1 MMESFDQLK
10 IGITGGIGSG
20 KSTICRI
27 FELLDIPSYNSDVR
41 AKDLIHSHPTLN
53 DLYKT
58 HFGQDV
64 FEGGTLD
71 TKRVSKVLFK
81 QPQLLHTIQKAVHPI
96 VRSDFAVWA
105 HHQKSPWVI
114 NEAAVLFEGGT
125 YVDMDVIITVVAPVE
140 VRIARVMKR
149 SGLTESEIKTRMDNQ
164 WSDSKKIILSDFVIY
179 ADDRQLVTPQVLTFY
194 HKLLENSFK

>member
-1 MMESFDQLK
+1 MESFNQLK

-41 AKDLIHSHPTLN
+41 AKDLIHSHPTLI

-81 QPQLLHTIQKAVHPI
+81 HPQLLHTIQKVVHPI

-105 HHQKSPWVI
+105 HQQNSKWVI

-125 YVDMDVIITVVAPVE
+125 YVDMDVMITVVAPAE
-140 VRIARVMKR
+140 LRIARVMKR
-149 SGLTESEIKTRMDNQ
+149 SGLTESEIKARMDNQ
-164 WSDSKKIILSDFVIY
+164 WSDNKKIVLSDFVIY

-194 HKLLENSFK
+194 NKLVENSFE